1 MELFVGNWKGKIQL
15 LYYHMLKWKSEIE
28 RIRLEMEQKKKQASY
43 FYFCDKRDMSYLI

>member
-28 RIRLEMEQKKKQASY
+28 RIRLEMEQENQASY
-43 FYFCDKRDMSYLI
+43 FYFCDKRDTSYLI